1 MAENSSI
8 DEEKKQQVKKLT
20 SEMVHYHYCSN
31 KIQKVIDFLEPPFL
45 WIGTGE
51 QEYSSE
57 LTHTVEVFS
66 EFTGHIPPCEVFDE
80 EYDVICLAEHVYI
93 CTGKMWIS
101 THPST
106 GMSLRVHQR
115 ITTVW
120 KQSDEGF
127 RCHHIHI
134 SNPYSEMEPSDV
146 GFPEKMGKFSR
157 EYLQKQIDL
166 QKKLIAE
173 QTEQLKKLSFE
184 DSLTG
189 LFNRNKFTMLVNSE
203 PVETAQ
209 TEPLG
214 VAYFDLNGLKEVND
228 RFGHKA
234 GDNFIIR
241 VAKHIKK
248 HFPQEGFRIGGDEFL
263 IICREG
269 TEQDFYHKIDLL
281 SQDMT
286 LDNISSAK
294 GISWRSENCN
304 LQEQFD
310 EADQRMYEDKKNYY
324 TSTEHDR
331 RQYRTSDYH

>member
-1 MAENSSI
+1 MAENSSA
-8 DEEKKQQVKKLT
+8 DEEKKQQIINTV
-20 SEMVHYHYCSN
+20 SAMVHYHYCSN
-31 KIQKVIDFLEPPFL
+31 EIQKVTDFLESPFL
-45 WIGTGE
+45 WIGAGE
-51 QEYSSE
+51 HEYLIDLKS
-57 LTHTVEVFS
+57 TIHMFS
-66 EFTGHIPPCEVFDE
+66 QFSGRIPPCEISDE
-80 EYDVICLAEHVYI
+80 EYDVICPAPNVYV
-93 CTGKMWIS
+93 CTGKMWIA
-101 THPST
+101 TLPST
-106 GMSLRVHQR
+106 GMCLRVHQR
-115 ITTVW
+115 ITTVFV
-120 KQSDEGF
+120 QTAYGL

-134 SNPYSEMEPSDV
+134 SNPYLEMEPSDI

-228 RFGHKA
+228 QFGHKA
-234 GDNFIIR
+234 GDDFIIR
-241 VAKHIKK
+241 AAKHIKT
-248 HFPQEGFRIGGDEFL
+248 HFPNQGFRIGGDEFL